1 MILALCAAA
10 AAGGQAA
17 PFDSSTAVVSAP
29 KVLAEI
35 DAGKLKGELVRLAWN
50 DDGTF
55 FLRSAQLDRFQNELG
70 KNFLITPAGGIQPVG
85 EEPQWA
91 ALYWSWKAGFFAPG
105 IPTLKLDVETREQNK
120 TATGS
125 TGQDFGGGTTN
136 PNRSDPTSNQIAKDV
151 GSMQRIATTT
161 VRFKG
166 QTIAEVQNRPLSPGT
181 TFSWAPAPKGA
192 LAFVNQKKRLVI
204 LDREG
209 RKVEVP
215 GTADVFLPAWSPDGS
230 KIAYLQKIEKKKY
243 ALTVLE
249 IK

>member
-1 MILALCAAA
+1 
-10 AAGGQAA
+10 
-17 PFDSSTAVVSAP
+17 
-29 KVLAEI
+29 
-35 DAGKLKGELVRLAWN
+35 
-50 DDGTF
+50 
-55 FLRSAQLDRFQNELG
+55 
-70 KNFLITPAGGIQPVG
+70 
-85 EEPQWA
+85 
-91 ALYWSWKAGFFAPG
+91 
-105 IPTLKLDVETREQNK
+105 
-120 TATGS
+120 
-125 TGQDFGGGTTN
+125 
-136 PNRSDPTSNQIAKDV
+136 
-151 GSMQRIATTT
+151 MQRIATTT